1 MEPNYDFLTAKPAEQ
16 QLPHD
21 LIPMNY
27 RDITL
32 IPEEGWAEALHRQE
46 IIRPLLEG
54 AIASTFK
61 EVSATSGVPERSLRR
76 WTKNFLDSGKRM
88 ESLFDKSLVSI
99 QTGSPLDPVVNR
111 IIVEELDKW
120 VNNPNRIPKIDVVR
134 TIRGRCR
141 GIDKP
146 QPSQAT
152 IYRRMAA
159 IPPGD
164 ITRGQ
169 LGRRAWELEFRQS
182 NGEAPR
188 GSYPMELVEGDHAL
202 SDIEVRSEDRIHVL
216 GRPWVTA
223 LMDVYSACILALIVQ
238 MERPGLGEVGYA
250 IGMAVLPKGPV
261 LLRLGLN
268 FAWPCQGLM
277 SRIHVDNAFELS
289 QSPNLIR
296 SLSFYGIDH
305 QSRLSGVP
313 ESGAHIERFF
323 RELQREMH
331 RLPGT
336 TFSDPA
342 SRGEYSSEAKAAF
355 TFSEFE
361 HYLFRWVLGTYHQTP
376 SQALGG
382 FTPLQ
387 KWQMGIEGTLEIPGT
402 GDLPMPPDPQ
412 RFFLDFLP
420 AMERQVQPEGIR
432 LRNLWYQ
439 SDSLKALV
447 GLQDPRNH
455 KLPMKVLV
463 RTDPVDLSRVFVLDP
478 RINAY
483 LVVPLRT
490 LGRPAISLRELQVIQ
505 KSIRERLNSPVT
517 EELIFREREYL
528 RSLVQSS
535 IKQTKRAKVLHQRT
549 RRLLHKTVP
558 LHVDRLPSMPS
569 AECSASTVED
579 ALTESTQNF
588 ESPQISPKQ
597 PDHLPV
603 QWPEDFGFTEED
615 L

>member
-1 MEPNYDFLTAKPAEQ
+1 MDPNYDFLNIKPTEEHPLQ
-16 QLPHD
+16 D
-21 LIPMNY
+21 LIPLGY
-27 RDITL
+27 RDIMH
-32 IPEEGWAEALHRQE
+32 IPEEGWAEALRRRE

-61 EVSATSGVPERSLRR
+61 EVSATSGVPERTLRR
-76 WTKNFLDSGKRM
+76 WTKKFLNSGKRM
-88 ESLFDKSLVSI
+88 ESLFDRSLVAI
-99 QTGSPLDPVVNR
+99 HTGSPLDPVVNH
-111 IIVEELDKW
+111 IIVEELEKW
-120 VNNPNRIPKIDVVR
+120 VNNQNRIPRIDVVR
-134 TIRGRCR
+134 TIRGKCR
-141 GIDKP
+141 ELDKP

-169 LGRRAWELEFRQS
+169 HGRRAWELEFRQS

-202 SDIEVRSEDRIHVL
+202 ADIEVRSEDRIHVL
-216 GRPWVTA
+216 GRPWITA
-223 LMDVYSACILALIVQ
+223 LMDVYSACILALIIQ
-238 MERPGLGEVGYA
+238 MDRPGLGEVGYA
-250 IGMAVLPKGPV
+250 IGMAVLPKAPV
-261 LLRLGLN
+261 ILRLGLN
-268 FAWPCQGLM
+268 FAWPCQGLI

-313 ESGAHIERFF
+313 ESGPHIERFF

-342 SRGEYSSEAKAAF
+342 SRGDYPSEAKATF

-387 KWQMGIEGTLEIPGT
+387 KWRMGVEGTPEIPGT
-402 GDLPMPPDPQ
+402 GDLPMPQDPQ

-420 AMERQVQPEGIR
+420 ATERQVQPEGIR

-439 SDSLKALV
+439 SDALKALV
-447 GLQDPRNH
+447 GLQDPENP

-490 LGRPAISLRELQVIQ
+490 LGRPAISLREHQVIQ

-528 RSLVQSS
+528 RAVVESS
-535 IKQTKRAKVLHQRT
+535 VKQTKRAKVIHQRT
-549 RRLLHKTVP
+549 RRLLHQTKPLHIGRLPLTPQPGVP
-558 LHVDRLPSMPS
+558 LTELEGQLLNDYEG
-569 AECSASTVED
+569 AKASSEV
-579 ALTESTQNF
+579 
-588 ESPQISPKQ
+588 
-597 PDHLPV
+597 PV
-603 QWPEDFGFTEED
+603 QTDQAQPEWPDDFGISEED